1 MKVGAMKLKKG
12 DRVWVKV
19 PVNATIKSFN
29 KRYGYTLTVD
39 DGSEMQYFGDDEV
52 QYIASQKIKES
63 RPTVRAKR
71 PAQQRKAK
79 MPLIKGCGNCKRN
92 EDRSCDK
99 LVVLKG
105 IGFCSDHH
113 YKFWKRPVQQRKVR
127 LELTN

>member
-71 PAQQRKAK
+71 P
-79 MPLIKGCGNCKRN
+79 
-92 EDRSCDK
+92 
-99 LVVLKG
+99 
-105 IGFCSDHH
+105 
-113 YKFWKRPVQQRKVR
+113 VQQRKGVILPPVTGEYTR
-127 LELTN
+127 RVNSSTQWESAKHTPIA